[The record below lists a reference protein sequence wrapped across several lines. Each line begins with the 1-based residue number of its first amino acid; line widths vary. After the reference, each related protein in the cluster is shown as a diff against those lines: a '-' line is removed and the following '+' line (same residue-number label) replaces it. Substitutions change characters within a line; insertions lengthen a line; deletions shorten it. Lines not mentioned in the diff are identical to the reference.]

1 MRKINYE
8 AILHL
13 IVLNSCSDSL
23 DYNIERKFK
32 SLIANDNCLIEF
44 YFPEMRL
51 KDSRLNLIE
60 LNDLLEQF
68 PDYEYQGHRCD
79 EANVNKRIVKGDY
92 KIMLQ
97 EDDILSIEFMTHISQ
112 VGEQSTRTV
121 YHSLVMNPKEF
132 NENKYSLDPES
143 LFSNFDRKVL
153 KKHVENFNKTNNQTV
168 NLLAYDTG
176 SNYAITWGLTKE
188 TFILYVGGEGEA
200 FGYDKIEIPIDEIK
214 NNR

>member
-1 MRKINYE
+1 
-8 AILHL
+8 
-13 IVLNSCSDSL
+13 
-23 DYNIERKFK
+23 
-32 SLIANDNCLIEF
+32 
-44 YFPEMRL
+44 L

-68 PDYEYQGHRCD
+68 PDYKYQGHRCD

-97 EDDILSIEFMTHISQ
+97 EDDILSIEFVTHFSQ

-153 KKHVENFNKTNNQTV
+153 KKHVENFNKGTQLDDPKGLLKGTGNSIRHITV
-168 NLLAYDTG
+168 DNFAEFPEKYIKGLLKQAYRLSIDSLENKEQKIKG
-176 SNYAITWGLTKE
+176 QSIIKSVSATK
-188 TFILYVGGEGEA
+188 
-200 FGYDKIEIPIDEIK
+200 KRPS
-214 NNR
+214 